1 MVPRPVKEIEIT
13 KDKCELTKEERDI
26 LNELNA
32 PSECSEY
39 KEDELTKYDILT
51 IACRLT
57 NTINFVILNI
67 MLFVFLF
74 MYYIQN
80 HQ

>member
-13 KDKCELTKEERDI
+13 KETKDLTKEI
-26 LNELNA
+26 NA
-32 PSECSEY
+32 QIVDQSESDY
-39 KEDELTKYDILT
+39 GEDELTKYDILT

-74 MYYIQN
+74 MYYIR